1 MHGLINCGIQRFV
14 IDSYGD
20 AKWREVTH
28 HSRLPFTDF
37 EAMWIYDDELT
48 PRVLASVCQVLDRP
62 QDDLLED
69 IGTYLVSHTNVQ
81 ALRRLLRF
89 GGVTFVEFLHSLDY
103 LPDRARLAVS
113 NLELPRLELFEET
126 DERYSLHCYSVNAGW
141 GFLFMGVLR
150 AMADDYGVLAYLEH
164 KGVQDGCEVV
174 EITLLETE
182 FAAGRDF
189 DLGAK
194 RA

>member
-14 IDSYGD
+14 TDSYGD
-20 AKWREVTH
+20 AKWREVALH
-28 HSRLPFTDF
+28 ARLPFTDF
-37 EAMWIYDDELT
+37 EAMWVYDDALT
-48 PRVLASVCQVLDRP
+48 PQVLESVCEVLNRP
-62 QDDLLED
+62 YDDLLED
-69 IGTYLVSHTNVQ
+69 IGTYLVSHANVQ

-89 GGVTFVEFLHSLDY
+89 GGVTFVDFLHSLDY

-113 NLELPRLELFEET
+113 NLELPRLELFEVT
-126 DERYSLHCYSVNAGW
+126 DERYSLHCCSVNVGW
-141 GFLFMGVLR
+141 GFMFMGVLR

-164 KGVQDGCEVV
+164 KGVQDGCEVL
-174 EITLLETE
+174 EITLLETD
-182 FAAGRDF
+182 FAAGREF